1 MTALS
6 DYIRN
11 LAVFLLF
18 ASFITIINPGK
29 KFEHYINLVLGIIL
43 IFVLIAPLSGVINAL
58 AGSSGDIFA
67 DITLAYDRAAMAR
80 QIEQADQ
87 QQQEVIIAL
96 FIEGLTQQT
105 QRLVDNHGHFYLE
118 NVNFS
123 INTSDNFGE
132 ILEMHLILRRRDQ
145 NVPFIRVEP
154 IRITPTIGTRGEP
167 QQNDEDI
174 GENPHIVS
182 LRNLLRDFYNLANDN
197 IILETMD

>member
-18 ASFITIINPGK
+18 SSFITIITPGK
-29 KFEHYINLVLGIIL
+29 KFEHYVNLVLGIIL

-67 DITLAYDRAAMAR
+67 DITLAYDRAAMAS

-87 QQQEVIIAL
+87 QQQETILAL
-96 FIEGLTQQT
+96 FIDGLTQQT

-118 NVNFS
+118 TANFT
-123 INTSDNFGE
+123 INTTDNFGE
-132 ILEMHLILRRRDQ
+132 ILQIHLTLRERGT
-145 NVPFIRVEP
+145 NVPFLRIDP

-167 QQNDEDI
+167 QQIQQEI
-174 GENPHIVS
+174 AENPNIVS
-182 LRNLLRDFYNLANDN
+182 LRNLLGDFYNLANDN